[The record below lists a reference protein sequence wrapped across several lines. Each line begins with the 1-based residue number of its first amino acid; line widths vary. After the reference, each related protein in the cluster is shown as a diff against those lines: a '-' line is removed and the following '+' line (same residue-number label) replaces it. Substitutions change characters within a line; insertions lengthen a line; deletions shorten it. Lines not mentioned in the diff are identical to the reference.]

1 VTPKKSA
8 RPVAELTPVK
18 QEFVGPTI
26 APCPMMEEPPPFDE
40 EPPKDA
46 MKIDPS
52 EHTAGVVMKTE
63 PIAADIAASVLVA
76 PVPAD
81 TIALAALASA
91 ETTMDALGAAGAMPA
106 DAVASPSLASSS
118 CSGGSVGMFPAFA
131 LPPAT
136 DALGTASNLP
146 ADGATPPSLAT
157 SSSAGGPESMDLVPV
172 VPAAAAVAAF
182 APSARFAIGCSS
194 RKIGICGV
202 EFARSG
208 RSGCNFCNAKIPDKA
223 VRFIYWHT
231 AGKPPGFIH
240 THCIVGL
247 ALPSAELRENLC
259 GLSPTE
265 PGLKQAVVDAMAALE
280 ARAF

>member
-1 VTPKKSA
+1 
-8 RPVAELTPVK
+8 VK
-18 QEFVGPTI
+18 QEFYRAAI
-26 APCPMMEEPPPFDE
+26 APRFIKEEPPPFDE
-40 EPPKDA
+40 E
-46 MKIDPS
+46 
-52 EHTAGVVMKTE
+52 MKTE

-76 PVPAD
+76 PVPAWGV
-81 TIALAALASA
+81 TLAAWASA
-91 ETTMDALGAAGAMPA
+91 ETTNALGAAGAMPA
-106 DAVASPSLASSS
+106 DAVALPSLASGSS
-118 CSGGSVGMFPAFA
+118 SGGSVGMFPALA
-131 LPPAT
+131 LPAAT
-136 DALGTASNLP
+136 DALGAESNLP
-146 ADGATPPSLAT
+146 ADEATPPSLAS
-157 SSSAGGPESMDLVPV
+157 SSSAGGPESMALVPV
-172 VPAAAAVAAF
+172 VPAVAAVVAF

-194 RKIGICGV
+194 RKTGICGV

-208 RSGCNFCNAKIPDKA
+208 RSGCNFCGAKIPDKA

-259 GLSPTE
+259 GLSPTV